1 CSWAAAAPQ
10 TAATFPTEHF
20 KAQHFKAQHFK
31 AQPRPPGYREDM
43 EVTLTEFKASLAKHL
58 DSVKGGEDVIIT
70 NKGVPVARL
79 TSVESS
85 DLLTSLVKDG
95 LVTVPA
101 EDRAVPRLPQA
112 EAAKD
117 ALSSLLGRLRR

>member
-1 CSWAAAAPQ
+1 MEISVTELRKDVNAALAAV
-10 TAATFPTEHF
+10 
-20 KAQHFKAQHFK
+20 KA
-31 AQPRPPGYREDM
+31 G
-43 EVTLTEFKASLAKHL
+43 
-58 DSVKGGEDVIIT
+58 DSVVVTER
-70 NKGVPVARL
+70 GVPIARIGGIDA
-79 TSVESS
+79 S
-85 DLLTSLVKDG
+85 DLLSSLVEDG

>member
-1 CSWAAAAPQ
+1 
-10 TAATFPTEHF
+10 
-20 KAQHFKAQHFK
+20 
-31 AQPRPPGYREDM
+31 M
-43 EVTLTEFKASLAKHL
+43 EVTFTEFKASLMKYVDAAK
-58 DSVKGGEDVIIT
+58 DGEDVIVT
-70 NKGVPVARL
+70 HKGAPVARL
-79 TSVESS
+79 TGVESS
-85 DLLTSLVKDG
+85 DLLGSLIADG